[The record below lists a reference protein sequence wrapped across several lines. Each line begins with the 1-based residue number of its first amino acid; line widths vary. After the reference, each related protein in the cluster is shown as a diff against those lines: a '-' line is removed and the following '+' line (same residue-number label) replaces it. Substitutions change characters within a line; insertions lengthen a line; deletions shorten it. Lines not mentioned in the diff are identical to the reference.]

1 MAKRPDNDE
10 WEVVLT
16 FIVGIILV
24 VFILY
29 LLEH

>member
-10 WEVVLT
+10 WEVVAT

>member
-1 MAKRPDNDE
+1 MAKRPDSDE

>member
-1 MAKRPDNDE
+1 MGKRGDD
-10 WEVVLT
+10 WDVIIT

-29 LLEH
+29 LLEA